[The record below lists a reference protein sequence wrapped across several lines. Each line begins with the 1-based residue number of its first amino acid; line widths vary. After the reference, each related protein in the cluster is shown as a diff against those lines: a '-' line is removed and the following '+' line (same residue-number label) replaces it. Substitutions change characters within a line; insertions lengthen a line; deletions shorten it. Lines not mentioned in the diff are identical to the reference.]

1 MPAAARLGD
10 PSGHPGTVAG
20 PGATNVLIGSQPAAR
35 VGDLHSCA
43 MPPTA
48 GPHPPS
54 AIAQGSATVLI
65 GSQQAAR
72 QGDVTGCG
80 AAIVAGEMTVLIG
93 G

>member
-1 MPAAARLGD
+1 
-10 PSGHPGTVAG
+10 
-20 PGATNVLIGSQPAAR
+20 
-35 VGDLHSCA
+35 

-54 AIAQGSATVLI
+54 PIAQGSATVLI

-72 QGDVTGCG
+72 QGDVVGCG